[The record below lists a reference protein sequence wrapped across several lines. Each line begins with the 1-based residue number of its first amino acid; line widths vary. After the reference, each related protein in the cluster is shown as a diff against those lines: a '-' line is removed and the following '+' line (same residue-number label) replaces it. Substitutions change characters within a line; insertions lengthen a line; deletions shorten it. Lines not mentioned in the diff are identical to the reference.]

1 MYIVYQWCIL
11 LYPPQRSW
19 GGVYW
24 IHPVRPSVRPS
35 VCLSV
40 RPSVRPWVGVRMI
53 TLILFSGFKIFFF
66 TYITWVK
73 ILHGI
78 EYQRPTSLNMRILAD
93 HVTYSFLAFMKSI
106 FHFCLGCYCGGYS
119 QSGRSNLSSCPCV
132 SLIHCFVVPCRQ
144 FESDTSFCYRITW
157 KRWRGIPA
165 KRMLEDE
172 RKLWMLPHENC
183 DSFSVMGLCKEM

>member
-1 MYIVYQWCIL
+1 MIWCIVVWYLGNRPWYYVHDLYIL
-11 LYPPQRSW
+11 LSLWPRKADQKLLSAFHRQLWYLFHYAFIIPSETKFR
-19 GGVYW
+19 GG
-24 IHPVRPSVRPS
+24 ILDSPCSSVRLS

-53 TLILFSGFKIFFF
+53 TLILFCGFKIFF

-119 QSGRSNLSSCPCV
+119 QNGRSNLSSF
-132 SLIHCFVVPCRQ
+132 SMYQ
-144 FESDTSFCYRITW
+144 YAITW
-157 KRWRGIPA
+157 RIA
-165 KRMLEDE
+165 CMYIIT
-172 RKLWMLPHENC
+172 NC
-183 DSFSVMGLCKEM
+183 DL